1 MHSNKEKLKVSLLL
15 NKTNFERTFHPDDFY
30 FLKTFA
36 NVLNEGL
43 CPEAVDEDF
52 MKEAIVGADACITC
66 WGTPRLNKAVLDKA
80 PDLKL
85 IAHAAGTPRAIV
97 TDEVWERG
105 IRVFTAAPVIA
116 VDVAETTLG
125 AIITSLKCLRQYD
138 GIMRAGMWVDD
149 GSKVESQK
157 AHMKRLN
164 YRLTVGIVG
173 ASHVGK
179 NLIRL
184 LQPFGVVIKLYDPY
198 ISEFMASQLGVKKVS
213 LEELMASSDVVTVHA
228 PNIPQ
233 SYHMINKEM
242 LALMKD
248 STLFVNTARA
258 PIVDEDALIKEL
270 KSGRI
275 SAYLDVFGEEPLPK
289 DNILYQLD
297 NVMLSPHISGGH
309 TVNGGYERGN
319 YIIQQLY
326 SYFAAGILRDEAVR
340 NMMEVIA

>member
-1 MHSNKEKLKVSLLL
+1 
-15 NKTNFERTFHPDDFY
+15 
-30 FLKTFA
+30 
-36 NVLNEGL
+36 
-43 CPEAVDEDF
+43 
-52 MKEAIVGADACITC
+52 
-66 WGTPRLNKAVLDKA
+66 
-80 PDLKL
+80 
-85 IAHAAGTPRAIV
+85 
-97 TDEVWERG
+97 
-105 IRVFTAAPVIA
+105 
-116 VDVAETTLG
+116 
-125 AIITSLKCLRQYD
+125 
-138 GIMRAGMWVDD
+138 
-149 GSKVESQK
+149 
-157 AHMKRLN
+157 MKRLN